1 MAAEPAG
8 IRTDD
13 PWRVCHS
20 RNFPDCSRRVTQRSM
35 EDSSRLSPLPGH
47 LSSIALSISSSLLP
61 MAHAQLRNCTDD
73 GRHSFPISTEPYA
86 AAPAVVRSFLRKD
99 LIRSDSCFDSW
110 INLSVSEI
118 RRTIFLFRSSILPCN
133 KAESSS
139 SCFDLE
145 MTCVLVSSIRAP
157 SYAIIRLHK
166 RPAPRKGARRRDV

>member
-47 LSSIALSISSSLLP
+47 LSSIALSISICLWH
-61 MAHAQLRNCTDD
+61 MRNCTDG
-73 GRHSFPISTEPYA
+73 GRHSFPISTETYA

-110 INLSVSEI
+110 INFSVSEI
-118 RRTIFLFRSSILPCN
+118 NRTIFLFSSSILPRN
-133 KAESSS
+133 EAESSS
-139 SCFDLE
+139 SCFDMG
-145 MTCVLVSSIRAP
+145 MTCVLVSSNRAP
-157 SYAIIRLHK
+157 SDAIIRLHK
-166 RPAPRKGARRRDV
+166 RPTPRKGARRRDV

>member
-47 LSSIALSISSSLLP
+47 LSSIALSISSAYGTCAIALTAAGTL
-61 MAHAQLRNCTDD
+61 
-73 GRHSFPISTEPYA
+73 FPISTETYA

-118 RRTIFLFRSSILPCN
+118 RRTIFLFSSSILPCN

-145 MTCVLVSSIRAP
+145 MTCVLVSSNRAP